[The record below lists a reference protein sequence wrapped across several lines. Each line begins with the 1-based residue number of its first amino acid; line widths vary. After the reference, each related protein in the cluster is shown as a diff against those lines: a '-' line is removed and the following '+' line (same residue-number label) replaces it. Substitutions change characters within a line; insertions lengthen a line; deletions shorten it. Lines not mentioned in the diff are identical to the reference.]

1 MQSSPVFYYDVGSPW
16 SYLVGERVGYALG
29 TVPEWQPVLASAL
42 PGPAEPVERAAV
54 ERDAAAQGLLDVRWP
69 DPFPFDSLAA
79 MRVAAYA
86 KSGGRAVAFSL
97 AAMRQAFAAG
107 RDLGVT
113 DNVLL
118 AAAACELHPRAVL
131 KALESRA
138 VAESLDEATTAAAAR
153 GVTAVPAIAVGDRV
167 FTGPDAPEKAV
178 SPAGRSASRAP

>member
-1 MQSSPVFYYDVGSPW
+1 VDGVQTRPVFYYDVGSPW
-16 SYLVGERVGYALG
+16 SYLAGERAAHALG
-29 TVPEWQPVLASAL
+29 TVPEWEPVLAAAL
-42 PGPAEPVERAAV
+42 PGPPQGIDRTAVERAAS
-54 ERDAAAQGLLDVRWP
+54 EQRLLEVRWP
-69 DPFPFDSLAA
+69 EPFPFDSLSA

-138 VAESLDEATTAAAAR
+138 VAESLDEATAAAVAL
-153 GVTAVPAIAVGDRV
+153 GVTGVPAIAVGDRL
-167 FTGPDAPEKAV
+167 FSGPDAPE
-178 SPAGRSASRAP
+178 RAAALIVA

>member
-1 MQSSPVFYYDVGSPW
+1 MPSSPVFYYDIGSPW
-16 SYLVGERVGYALG
+16 SYLVGERVGHVLG
-29 TVPEWQPVLASAL
+29 TVPEWQPVLAAGL
-42 PGPAEPVERAAV
+42 PATGERVDRDAV
-54 ERDAAAQGLLDVRWP
+54 ERDAAAQGLLGVRWP

-86 KSGGRAVAFSL
+86 KGGGRAVAFSL

-138 VAESLDEATTAAAAR
+138 VAESLDGATAAAAAL
-153 GVTAVPAIAVGDRV
+153 GVTSVPAIAAGDRV
-167 FTGPDAPEKAV
+167 FTGADAPE
-178 SPAGRSASRAP
+178 RAAELTAA